1 MQEILS
7 SPWFCKR
14 SNAWTPTQDNECD
27 LLEAI
32 KESKTVIEMLRAER
46 QDESV

>member
-1 MQEILS
+1 MPLVYLS
-7 SPWFCKR
+7 TFP
-14 SNAWTPTQDNECD
+14 QDNECD